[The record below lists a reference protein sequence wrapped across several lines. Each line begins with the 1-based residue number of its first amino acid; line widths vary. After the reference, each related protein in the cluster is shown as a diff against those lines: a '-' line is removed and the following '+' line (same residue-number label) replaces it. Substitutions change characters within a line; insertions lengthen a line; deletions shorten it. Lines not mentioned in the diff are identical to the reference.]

1 LAFKGK
7 TLIADKAPRKSQLKI
22 SQGRCDIS
30 ELDISMLKRA
40 NELAC
45 LGLGLTGSNP
55 IVGAVVV
62 DSAGKVIG
70 EGFHKSGPHAEIV
83 ALEQAGLSAKSATLY
98 VTLEPCN
105 HEGKTGPCT
114 EAIIEAGIAKVVY
127 AVRDPNLLASGGA
140 KVLEEAGIDVVFN
153 SDVAEITNS
162 NRAWLHKIK
171 NHRPYFIWKI
181 ATTLDGRTAAI
192 DGSSKWITGT
202 ESRAE
207 VSKLRSESH
216 AILIGTATALADNPH
231 LIPRNLETAREA
243 NPARIVMGLREI
255 PSGFNLHNDAAE
267 TVFLRSHDFSELLT
281 LCNEREFNQVLVE
294 SGSELGTALLR
305 AGLIDELV
313 IFQAASLLGSG
324 LSFIGDL
331 GATNIKEKMDF
342 LIRDV
347 AQFGNDLK
355 ITLTKETGI

>member
-1 LAFKGK
+1 
-7 TLIADKAPRKSQLKI
+7 
-22 SQGRCDIS
+22 
-30 ELDISMLKRA
+30 MLKRA

-55 IVGAVVV
+55 IVGAVVM
-62 DSAGKVIG
+62 DGSGKVIG
-70 EGFHKSGPHAEIV
+70 EGFHKSGPHAEVV
-83 ALEQAGLSAKSATLY
+83 ALEQVADLAKGATLY

-105 HEGKTGPCT
+105 HHGKTGPCT
-114 EAIIEAGIAKVVY
+114 EAIIKAGIAKVVY
-127 AVRDPNLLASGGA
+127 AVNDPNLLASGGA
-140 KVLEEAGIDVVFN
+140 KALAAAGIEVIFN
-153 SDVAEITNS
+153 SEVAEIAHS
-162 NRAWLHKIK
+162 NRAWLHKVK
-171 NHRPYFIWKI
+171 NQRPYFIWKI
-181 ATTLDGRTAAI
+181 ATTLDGRNAAI
-192 DGSSKWITGT
+192 DGSSKWITGA

-207 VSKLRSESH
+207 VSQIRSESN
-216 AILIGTATALADNPH
+216 AVLIGTATALADNPH
-231 LIPRNLETAREA
+231 LIPRGQEETRET
-243 NPARIVMGLREI
+243 NPVRIVMGLREI
-255 PSGFNLHNDAAE
+255 PSDFNLHNDAAE

-331 GATNIKEKMDF
+331 GATNIKEKMNF
-342 LIRDV
+342 VIRDV

-355 ITLTKETGI
+355 ITLTKEAGI

>member
-1 LAFKGK
+1 
-7 TLIADKAPRKSQLKI
+7 
-22 SQGRCDIS
+22 
-30 ELDISMLKRA
+30 MLKRA

-62 DSAGKVIG
+62 SPAGVIIG
-70 EGFHKSGPHAEIV
+70 EGFHKSGPHAEVV
-83 ALEQAGLSAKSATLY
+83 ALEQAGQSAKGATLF

-105 HEGKTGPCT
+105 HHGKTGPCT
-114 EAIIEAGIAKVVY
+114 EAIIKAGITKVVY
-127 AVRDPNLLASGGA
+127 AVRDPNPLASGGA
-140 KVLEEAGIDVVFN
+140 KALETAGIEVVFN
-153 SDVAEITNS
+153 GEVAEIAHN
-162 NRAWLHKIK
+162 NRAWLHKVK
-171 NHRPYFIWKI
+171 TNRPYFIWKI
-181 ATTLDGRTAAI
+181 ATTLDGRTAAV
-192 DGSSKWITGT
+192 DGSSKWITGE

-207 VSKLRSESH
+207 VSQLRSQSS
-216 AILIGTATALADNPH
+216 AILIGTATALADNPN
-231 LIPRNLETAREA
+231 LIPRDSERTKQN
-243 NPARIVMGLREI
+243 NPVRIVMGLRDI
-255 PSGFNLHNDAAE
+255 PSDFNLHNDAAE
-267 TVFLRSHDFSELLT
+267 TIFLRSHDFSELLK
-281 LCNEREFNQVLVE
+281 LCVERDFNQVFVE
-294 SGSELGTALLR
+294 SGSELGTALLK

-331 GATNIKEKMDF
+331 GVTNIKEKMDF

>member
-1 LAFKGK
+1 
-7 TLIADKAPRKSQLKI
+7 
-22 SQGRCDIS
+22 
-30 ELDISMLKRA
+30 MLKRA
-40 NELAC
+40 NELAR
-45 LGLGLTGSNP
+45 LGLGLTGANP

-62 DSAGKVIG
+62 DTAGNIIG

-83 ALEQAGLSAKSATLY
+83 ALEQAGQLAKGATLF

-105 HEGKTGPCT
+105 HHGKTGPCT
-114 EAIIEAGIAKVVY
+114 EAIIKAGIAKVVY
-127 AVRDPNLLASGGA
+127 AVSDPSAIASGGA
-140 KVLEEAGIDVVFN
+140 KALAAAGLEVQSN
-153 SDVAEITNS
+153 SEVTEIAQS

-171 NHRPYFIWKI
+171 NNRPYFIWKI

-192 DGSSKWITGT
+192 DGSSKWITGP

-207 VSKLRSESH
+207 VSKLRSESS
-216 AILIGTATALADNPH
+216 AILIGTATALADNPN
-231 LIPRNLETAREA
+231 LIPRDLKASEQK
-243 NPARIVMGLREI
+243 NPVRIVMGLREV
-255 PSGFNLHNDAAE
+255 PSDFNLHNAAAE
-267 TVFLRSHDFSELLT
+267 TIFLRSHDFSELLE
-281 LCNEREFNQVLVE
+281 LCAERDFNQVFVE
-294 SGSELGTALLR
+294 SGSELGTALLK
-305 AGLIDELV
+305 AGLIDELI

-355 ITLTKETGI
+355 ITLTKEMGI

>member
-1 LAFKGK
+1 
-7 TLIADKAPRKSQLKI
+7 
-22 SQGRCDIS
+22 
-30 ELDISMLKRA
+30 MLKRA

-55 IVGAVVV
+55 IVGAVIVGP
-62 DSAGKVIG
+62 AGEIIS
-70 EGFHKSGPHAEIV
+70 EGFHKSGPHAEVV
-83 ALEQAGLSAKSATLY
+83 ALEQAGQSAKGATLY

-105 HEGKTGPCT
+105 HQGKTGPCT
-114 EAIIEAGIAKVVY
+114 EALIKASIAKVVY
-127 AVRDPNLLASGGA
+127 AVRDPNLLASGGG
-140 KVLEEAGIDVVFN
+140 KVLEAAGIEVVFN
-153 SDVAEITNS
+153 SEVSEIAQS

-171 NHRPYFIWKI
+171 SNRPYFIWKI

-192 DGSSKWITGT
+192 DGSSKWITGA

-207 VSKLRSESH
+207 VSKLRSESS

-231 LIPRNLETAREA
+231 LIPRNLEKEREA

-255 PSGFNLHNDAAE
+255 PSDFNLHNDAAE

-294 SGSELGTALLR
+294 SGSELGTELLK

>member
-1 LAFKGK
+1 
-7 TLIADKAPRKSQLKI
+7 
-22 SQGRCDIS
+22 
-30 ELDISMLKRA
+30 MLKRA

-62 DSAGKVIG
+62 GTGGKIIG
-70 EGFHKSGPHAEIV
+70 EGFHQSGPHAEVV
-83 ALEQAGLSAKSATLY
+83 ALEQAGQLANGATLY
-98 VTLEPCN
+98 VTLEPCS
-105 HEGKTGPCT
+105 HQGKTGPCT
-114 EAIIEAGIAKVVY
+114 EAIIKAGIAKVVY

-140 KVLEEAGIDVVFN
+140 KALEAAGIEVVLN
-153 SDVAEITNS
+153 TEVTEIAHS

-171 NHRPYFIWKI
+171 NNRPYFIWKI

-192 DGSSKWITGT
+192 DGSSKWITGP

-207 VSKLRSESH
+207 VSQLRSESS
-216 AILIGTATALADNPH
+216 AILIGTATALADNPN
-231 LIPRNLETAREA
+231 LIPTDLERTKQG
-243 NPARIVMGLREI
+243 NPVRIVMGLREV
-255 PSGFNLHNDAAE
+255 PSDFNLNNDAAE
-267 TVFLRSHDFSELLT
+267 TVFLRSHDFSELLE
-281 LCNEREFNQVLVE
+281 LCAERDFNQVFVE
-294 SGSELGTALLR
+294 SGSELGTALLK
-305 AGLIDELV
+305 AGLIDELI

-355 ITLTKETGI
+355 ITLTKGTGI

>member
-1 LAFKGK
+1 
-7 TLIADKAPRKSQLKI
+7 
-22 SQGRCDIS
+22 
-30 ELDISMLKRA
+30 MLKRA

-45 LGLGLTGSNP
+45 LGLGKTGSNP

-62 DSAGKVIG
+62 DSTGKIIG
-70 EGFHKSGPHAEIV
+70 EGFHKSGPHAEVV
-83 ALEQAGLSAKSATLY
+83 ALEQAGQSAKGASLY

-105 HEGKTGPCT
+105 HHGKTGPCT
-114 EAIIEAGIAKVVY
+114 EAIVKADIAKVVY
-127 AVRDPNLLASGGA
+127 AVRDPNPLASGGA
-140 KVLEEAGIDVVFN
+140 RALEAAGIEVVFN
-153 SDVAEITNS
+153 GDVSEITYS

-171 NHRPYFIWKI
+171 NNRPYFIWKI

-192 DGSSKWITGT
+192 DGSSKWITGE

-207 VSKLRSESH
+207 VSKLRSESS
-216 AILIGTATALADNPH
+216 AILIGTATALADNPN
-231 LIPRNLETAREA
+231 LIPRDIKTTRET
-243 NPARIVMGLREI
+243 NPVRIVMGLREI
-255 PSGFNLHNDAAE
+255 PSDFNLHNDAAE
-267 TVFLRSHDFSELLT
+267 TIFLRSHDFSELLK
-281 LCNEREFNQVLVE
+281 LCVERDFNQVFVE
-294 SGSELGTALLR
+294 SGSELGTALLK
-305 AGLIDELV
+305 AGLIDELI

-342 LIRDV
+342 LIRDF

>member
-1 LAFKGK
+1 
-7 TLIADKAPRKSQLKI
+7 
-22 SQGRCDIS
+22 
-30 ELDISMLKRA
+30 MLKRA

-62 DSAGKVIG
+62 GTGGKIIG
-70 EGFHKSGPHAEIV
+70 EGFHQSGPHAEVV
-83 ALEQAGLSAKSATLY
+83 ALEQAGQLANGATLF
-98 VTLEPCN
+98 VTLEPCS
-105 HEGKTGPCT
+105 HQGKTGPCT
-114 EAIIEAGIAKVVY
+114 EAIIKAGIAKVVY

-140 KVLEEAGIDVVFN
+140 KALEAAGIEVVLN
-153 SDVAEITNS
+153 TEVTEIAHS

-171 NHRPYFIWKI
+171 NNRPYFIWKI

-192 DGSSKWITGT
+192 DGSSKWITGP

-207 VSKLRSESH
+207 VSQLRSESS
-216 AILIGTATALADNPH
+216 AILIGTATALADNPN
-231 LIPRNLETAREA
+231 LIPRDLERTKQS
-243 NPARIVMGLREI
+243 NPVRIVMGLREV
-255 PSGFNLHNDAAE
+255 PGDFKLHNDAAE
-267 TVFLRSHDFSELLT
+267 TVFLRSHDFSELLK
-281 LCNEREFNQVLVE
+281 LCAEHDFNQVFVE
-294 SGSELGTALLR
+294 SGSELGTALLK
-305 AGLIDELV
+305 AGLIDELI

-331 GATNIKEKMDF
+331 GATNINEKMYF

>member
-1 LAFKGK
+1 MAFKGK
-7 TLIADKAPRKSQLKI
+7 TLIADQAPRKSQLKI

-30 ELDISMLKRA
+30 ELDISALKRA
-40 NELAC
+40 NELAR

-70 EGFHKSGPHAEIV
+70 EGFHKSGPHAEVV

-114 EAIIEAGIAKVVY
+114 EAIIKAGIAKVVY

-140 KVLEEAGIDVVFN
+140 KALEAAGIEVIFN
-153 SDVAEITNS
+153 SEVTEIAQS

-192 DGSSKWITGT
+192 DGSSKWITGS
-202 ESRAE
+202 ESRVE
-207 VSKLRSESH
+207 VSKLRSESN
-216 AILIGTATALADNPH
+216 AILIGTATALADNPN
-231 LIPRNLETAREA
+231 LIPRDIETGRKS
-243 NPARIVMGLREI
+243 NPARVVMGLREI
-255 PSGFNLHNDAAE
+255 PSDFNLHNDAAE
-267 TVFLRSHDFSELLT
+267 TVFLRSHDFAELLT
-281 LCNEREFNQVLVE
+281 LCDEREFNQVLVE

-324 LSFIGDL
+324 LSFIGNL

-342 LIRDV
+342 VIRDV
-347 AQFGNDLK
+347 AQFGNDVK

>member
-1 LAFKGK
+1 
-7 TLIADKAPRKSQLKI
+7 
-22 SQGRCDIS
+22 
-30 ELDISMLKRA
+30 MLKRA

-62 DSAGKVIG
+62 SPAGVIIG
-70 EGFHKSGPHAEIV
+70 EGFHKSGPHAEVV
-83 ALEQAGLSAKSATLY
+83 ALEQAGQSAKGATLF

-105 HEGKTGPCT
+105 HHGKTGPCS
-114 EAIIEAGIAKVVY
+114 EAIIKAGITKVVY
-127 AVRDPNLLASGGA
+127 AVRDPNSLASGGA
-140 KVLEEAGIDVVFN
+140 KALEAVGIEVVFN
-153 SDVAEITNS
+153 GEVAEIAQS
-162 NRAWLHKIK
+162 NRAWLHKI
-171 NHRPYFIWKI
+171 NNNRPYFIWKI

-192 DGSSKWITGT
+192 DGSSKWITGS

-207 VSKLRSESH
+207 VSQLRSESS
-216 AILIGTATALADNPH
+216 AILIGTATALADNPN
-231 LIPRNLETAREA
+231 LIPRDLEKTRQS
-243 NPARIVMGLREI
+243 NTVRIVMGLREI
-255 PSGFNLHNDAAE
+255 PSDFNLNNDAAE
-267 TVFLRSHDFSELLT
+267 TIFLRSHDFSELLK
-281 LCNEREFNQVLVE
+281 LCVERDFSQVFVE
-294 SGSELGTALLR
+294 SGSELGTALLK

>member
-1 LAFKGK
+1 
-7 TLIADKAPRKSQLKI
+7 
-22 SQGRCDIS
+22 
-30 ELDISMLKRA
+30 MLKRA

-45 LGLGLTGSNP
+45 FGLGLTGSNP

-62 DSAGKVIG
+62 GIDGAIIG
-70 EGFHKSGPHAEIV
+70 EGFHKSGPHAEVV
-83 ALEQAGLSAKSATLY
+83 ALEQADQSAKGATLF

-105 HEGKTGPCT
+105 HQGKTGPCT
-114 EAIIEAGIAKVVY
+114 EAIIKAGITKVVY
-127 AVRDPNLLASGGA
+127 AVRDLNSLASGGA
-140 KVLEEAGIDVVFN
+140 KALEAAGIEVVFN
-153 SDVAEITNS
+153 SEVAEIAHS

-171 NHRPYFIWKI
+171 NNRPYFIWKI

-192 DGSSKWITGT
+192 DGSSKWITGE

-207 VSKLRSESH
+207 VSKLRSESS
-216 AILIGTATALADNPH
+216 AILIGTATALSDNPN
-231 LIPRNLETAREA
+231 LIPRDLETTRQS
-243 NPARIVMGLREI
+243 NPVRIVMGLREI
-255 PSGFNLHNDAAE
+255 PSDFNLNNDAAE
-267 TVFLRSHDFSELLT
+267 TIFLHSHDFSELLT
-281 LCNEREFNQVLVE
+281 LCVERDFSQVFVE
-294 SGSELGTALLR
+294 SGSELGTALLK

-331 GATNIKEKMDF
+331 GATNIKEKMNF

>member
-1 LAFKGK
+1 
-7 TLIADKAPRKSQLKI
+7 
-22 SQGRCDIS
+22 
-30 ELDISMLKRA
+30 MLKRV

-55 IVGAVVV
+55 IVGAVIA

-70 EGFHKSGPHAEIV
+70 EGFHKSGPHAEVV
-83 ALEQAGLSAKSATLY
+83 ALEQAGHLAKGATLF

-105 HEGKTGPCT
+105 HHGKTGPCT
-114 EAIIEAGIAKVVY
+114 EAITKAGIAKVVY
-127 AVRDPNLLASGGA
+127 AVADPSALASGGA
-140 KVLEEAGIDVVFN
+140 QALASAGLEVEMNTTV
-153 SDVAEITNS
+153 SEIAHS
-162 NRAWLHKIK
+162 NRAWLHKIENK
-171 NHRPYFIWKI
+171 RPYFIWKI

-192 DGSSKWITGT
+192 DGSSKWITGPG
-202 ESRAE
+202 SRAE
-207 VSKLRSESH
+207 VSKLRSESN
-216 AILIGTATALADNPH
+216 AILVGTSTALADNPN
-231 LIPRNLETAREA
+231 LIPRDQESMSKT
-243 NPARIVMGLREI
+243 NPVRIVMGLREI
-255 PSGFNLHNDAAE
+255 PSDFNLQNDAAE
-267 TVFLRSHDFSELLT
+267 TVFIRSHDFSELLKFCT
-281 LCNEREFNQVLVE
+281 ERDFNQVFVE
-294 SGSELGTALLR
+294 SGSELGTALLK

-324 LSFIGDL
+324 QSFIGDL

>member
-1 LAFKGK
+1 
-7 TLIADKAPRKSQLKI
+7 
-22 SQGRCDIS
+22 
-30 ELDISMLKRA
+30 MLKRA

-45 LGLGLTGSNP
+45 LGLGKTGSNP

-62 DSAGKVIG
+62 SPAGAIIG
-70 EGFHKSGPHAEIV
+70 EGFHKSGPHAEVV
-83 ALEQAGLSAKSATLY
+83 ALEQAGQSAKGGTLF

-105 HEGKTGPCT
+105 HQGKTGPCT
-114 EAIIEAGIAKVVY
+114 EAIIKAGITKVVY
-127 AVRDPNLLASGGA
+127 AVRDPNPLASGGA
-140 KVLEEAGIDVVFN
+140 KALETAGIEVVFN
-153 SDVAEITNS
+153 SEVAEIAQS

-171 NHRPYFIWKI
+171 SNRPYFIWKI

-192 DGSSKWITGT
+192 DGSSKWITGP

-207 VSKLRSESH
+207 VSQLRSESS
-216 AILIGTATALADNPH
+216 AILIGTATALADNPN
-231 LIPRNLETAREA
+231 LIPRDIETTRET
-243 NPARIVMGLREI
+243 NPVRIVMGLREI
-255 PSGFNLHNDAAE
+255 PSDFNLNNDAAE
-267 TVFLRSHDFSELLT
+267 TIFLRSHDFSELLK
-281 LCNEREFNQVLVE
+281 LCVERDFSQVFVE
-294 SGSELGTALLR
+294 SGSELGTALLK

-331 GATNIKEKMDF
+331 GATNIKEKMNF

>member
-1 LAFKGK
+1 
-7 TLIADKAPRKSQLKI
+7 
-22 SQGRCDIS
+22 
-30 ELDISMLKRA
+30 MLKRA

-45 LGLGLTGSNP
+45 LGLGKTGSNP

-62 DSAGKVIG
+62 DSTGQIIG
-70 EGFHKSGPHAEIV
+70 EGFHKSGPHAEVV
-83 ALEQAGLSAKSATLY
+83 ALEQAGQSAKGATLY

-105 HEGKTGPCT
+105 HHGKTGPCT
-114 EAIIEAGIAKVVY
+114 EAIIKADIAKVIY
-127 AVRDPNLLASGGA
+127 AVRDPNSLASGGA
-140 KVLEEAGIDVVFN
+140 RALAAAGIEVVFN
-153 SDVAEITNS
+153 GDVSEITYS

-171 NHRPYFIWKI
+171 NNRPYFIWKI

-192 DGSSKWITGT
+192 DGSSKWITGE

-207 VSKLRSESH
+207 VSKLRSESS
-216 AILIGTATALADNPH
+216 AILIGTATALADNPN
-231 LIPRNLETAREA
+231 LIPRDIKTIRET
-243 NPARIVMGLREI
+243 NPVRIVMGLREI
-255 PSGFNLHNDAAE
+255 PSDFNLHNDAAE
-267 TVFLRSHDFSELLT
+267 TVFLRSHDFSELRK
-281 LCNEREFNQVLVE
+281 LCAERDFNQVFVE
-294 SGSELGTALLR
+294 SGSELGTALLK
-305 AGLIDELV
+305 AGLIDELI

-342 LIRDV
+342 LIRDF

>member
-1 LAFKGK
+1 
-7 TLIADKAPRKSQLKI
+7 
-22 SQGRCDIS
+22 
-30 ELDISMLKRA
+30 MLKRA

-45 LGLGLTGSNP
+45 LGLGKTGSNP

-62 DSAGKVIG
+62 DSTGQIIG
-70 EGFHKSGPHAEIV
+70 EGFHKSGPHAEVV
-83 ALEQAGLSAKSATLY
+83 ALEQAGQSAKGATLY

-105 HEGKTGPCT
+105 HHGKTGPCT
-114 EAIIEAGIAKVVY
+114 EAIIKADIAKVIY
-127 AVRDPNLLASGGA
+127 AVRDPNSLASGGA
-140 KVLEEAGIDVVFN
+140 RALAAAGIEVVFN
-153 SDVAEITNS
+153 GDVSEITYS

-171 NHRPYFIWKI
+171 NDRPYFIWKI

-192 DGSSKWITGT
+192 DGSSKWITGE

-207 VSKLRSESH
+207 VSKLRSESS
-216 AILIGTATALADNPH
+216 AILIGTATALADNPN
-231 LIPRNLETAREA
+231 LIPRDIKTTRET
-243 NPARIVMGLREI
+243 NPVRIVMGLREI
-255 PSGFNLHNDAAE
+255 PSDFNLHNDAAE
-267 TVFLRSHDFSELLT
+267 TVFLRSHDFSELRK
-281 LCNEREFNQVLVE
+281 LCAERDFNQVFVE
-294 SGSELGTALLR
+294 SGSELGTALLK
-305 AGLIDELV
+305 AGLIDELI

-342 LIRDV
+342 LIRDF

>member
-1 LAFKGK
+1 
-7 TLIADKAPRKSQLKI
+7 
-22 SQGRCDIS
+22 
-30 ELDISMLKRA
+30 MLKRA

-45 LGLGLTGSNP
+45 LGLGKTGSNP

-62 DSAGKVIG
+62 DSTGKIIG
-70 EGFHKSGPHAEIV
+70 EGFHKSGPHAEVV
-83 ALEQAGLSAKSATLY
+83 ALEQAGQSAKGATLY

-105 HEGKTGPCT
+105 HHGKTGPCT
-114 EAIIEAGIAKVVY
+114 EAIIKADIAKVIY
-127 AVRDPNLLASGGA
+127 AVRDPNSLASGGA
-140 KVLEEAGIDVVFN
+140 RALEAAGIEVVFN
-153 SDVAEITNS
+153 GDVSEITYS

-171 NHRPYFIWKI
+171 NNRPYFIWKI

-192 DGSSKWITGT
+192 DGSSKWITGE

-207 VSKLRSESH
+207 VSKLRSESS
-216 AILIGTATALADNPH
+216 AILIGTATALADNPN
-231 LIPRNLETAREA
+231 LIPRDIKTTRET
-243 NPARIVMGLREI
+243 NPVRIVMGLREI
-255 PSGFNLHNDAAE
+255 PSDFNLHNDAAE
-267 TVFLRSHDFSELLT
+267 TVFLRSHDFSELRK
-281 LCNEREFNQVLVE
+281 LCAERDFNQVFVE
-294 SGSELGTALLR
+294 SGSELGTALLK
-305 AGLIDELV
+305 AGLIDELI

-342 LIRDV
+342 LIRDF

>member
-1 LAFKGK
+1 
-7 TLIADKAPRKSQLKI
+7 
-22 SQGRCDIS
+22 
-30 ELDISMLKRA
+30 MLKRA

-45 LGLGLTGSNP
+45 LGLGKTGSNP

-62 DSAGKVIG
+62 DSTGKIIG
-70 EGFHKSGPHAEIV
+70 EGFHKSGPHAEVV
-83 ALEQAGLSAKSATLY
+83 ALEQAGQSAKGATLY

-105 HEGKTGPCT
+105 HHGKTGPCT
-114 EAIIEAGIAKVVY
+114 EAIIKADIAKVIY
-127 AVRDPNLLASGGA
+127 AVRDPNSLASGGA
-140 KVLEEAGIDVVFN
+140 RALEAAGIEVVFN
-153 SDVAEITNS
+153 GDVSKITYS

-171 NHRPYFIWKI
+171 NNRPYFIWKI

-192 DGSSKWITGT
+192 DGSSKWITGE

-207 VSKLRSESH
+207 VSKLRSESS
-216 AILIGTATALADNPH
+216 AILIGTATALADNPN
-231 LIPRNLETAREA
+231 LIPRDIKTTRET
-243 NPARIVMGLREI
+243 NPVRIVMGLREI
-255 PSGFNLHNDAAE
+255 PSDFNLHNEVAE
-267 TVFLRSHDFSELLT
+267 TVFLRSHDFSELLK
-281 LCNEREFNQVLVE
+281 LCAERDFNQVFVE
-294 SGSELGTALLR
+294 SGSELGTALLK
-305 AGLIDELV
+305 AGLIDELI

-342 LIRDV
+342 LIRDF

>member
-1 LAFKGK
+1 
-7 TLIADKAPRKSQLKI
+7 
-22 SQGRCDIS
+22 
-30 ELDISMLKRA
+30 MLKRA

-45 LGLGLTGSNP
+45 LGLGKTGSNP

-62 DSAGKVIG
+62 SPAGVIIG
-70 EGFHKSGPHAEIV
+70 EGFHMSGPHAEVV
-83 ALEQAGLSAKSATLY
+83 ALEQAGQSAKGATLF

-105 HEGKTGPCT
+105 HQGKTGPCT
-114 EAIIEAGIAKVVY
+114 EAIIKVGIAKVVY
-127 AVRDPNLLASGGA
+127 AVRDPNPLASGGA
-140 KVLEEAGIDVVFN
+140 KALETAGIEVVFN
-153 SDVAEITNS
+153 SEVAEIAQS

-171 NHRPYFIWKI
+171 SNRPYFIWKI

-192 DGSSKWITGT
+192 DGSSKWITGP

-207 VSKLRSESH
+207 VSQLRSESS
-216 AILIGTATALADNPH
+216 AILIGTATALADNPN
-231 LIPRNLETAREA
+231 LIPRDIETTRET
-243 NPARIVMGLREI
+243 NPVRIVMGLREI
-255 PSGFNLHNDAAE
+255 PSDFNLNNDAAE
-267 TVFLRSHDFSELLT
+267 TIFLRSHDFSELLK
-281 LCNEREFNQVLVE
+281 LCVERDFSQVFVE
-294 SGSELGTALLR
+294 SGSELGTALLK